1 MPVLG
6 QHHVI
11 EAFGKAI
18 DHRHHGIAVSDRKR
32 AAGAEIV
39 LHIDDQQHIII
50 AGLDLHSGPVF
61 GYLSIAGMGYANI
74 LDAANRNKLRDA
86 MAMND
91 RSSDL
96 RLNWSALSQGERD
109 AAYDNNAAVKNSA
122 ALIAERNQA
131 SEVLRAGRKSF
142 LDVPYGDRER
152 TKIDI
157 YPAVDKTAPCLV
169 FLHGGYWQR
178 NSRDVF
184 AMLVEGVAAHGWS
197 VAIPGYS
204 LAPDASLTQI
214 VAEISQSL
222 DWLTQNGAAYG
233 IAGPVILS
241 GWSAGAHLVA
251 MALDHPRVAAGLAIS
266 GVYDLAPIR
275 DTGLNNALKLTDRE
289 VAALSPLRLPAIHK
303 RLDIAY
309 GTAELPALV
318 FDSIRLHEARM
329 VAGAP
334 GRLVP
339 IEGADHFSVLGE
351 LRRPD
356 GVLVDVAR
364 KLVD

>member
-1 MPVLG
+1 VND
-6 QHHVI
+6 V
-11 EAFGKAI
+11 AI
-18 DHRHHGIAVSDRKR
+18 GRDDR
-32 AAGAEIV
+32 
-39 LHIDDQQHIII
+39 
-50 AGLDLHSGPVF
+50 LDPR
-61 GYLSIAGMGYANI
+61 LSWA
-74 LDAANRNKLRDA
+74 
-86 MAMND
+86 
-91 RSSDL
+91 
-96 RLNWSALSQGERD
+96 ALSQTERD

-122 ALIAERNQA
+122 ALIAERNEA
-131 SEVLRAGRKSF
+131 SATLRASRKSF
-142 LDVPYGDRER
+142 LDVPYDDRER
-152 TKIDI
+152 TKVDL
-157 YPAVDKTAPCLV
+157 YPAADKAAPCLV

-178 NSRDVF
+178 NSREVF

-222 DWLTQNGAAYG
+222 DWLAQHGAAYG
-233 IAGPVILS
+233 ISGPVVLA
-241 GWSAGAHLVA
+241 GWSAGAQLVA

-275 DTGLNNALKLTDRE
+275 DTGLNNALKLTDEE
-289 VAALSPLRLPAIHK
+289 VARLSPLHLPVVQK

-309 GTAELPALV
+309 GSAELPALV

-329 VAGAP
+329 AAGAP
-334 GRLVP
+334 GKLFP
-339 IEGADHFSVLGE
+339 IEGADHFSILAE

-356 GVLVDVAR
+356 GALVDIAR

>member
-1 MPVLG
+1 MTD
-6 QHHVI
+6 I
-11 EAFGKAI
+11 S
-18 DHRHHGIAVSDRKR
+18 AVKD
-32 AAGAEIV
+32 V
-39 LHIDDQQHIII
+39 P
-50 AGLDLHSGPVF
+50 LDP
-61 GYLSIAGMGYANI
+61 
-74 LDAANRNKLRDA
+74 
-86 MAMND
+86 
-91 RSSDL
+91 
-96 RLNWSALSQGERD
+96 RLNWAALSQAERD

-122 ALIAERNQA
+122 TLIAERNQL
-131 SEVLRAGRKSF
+131 SETLRASRNSF

-152 TKIDI
+152 TKIDL
-157 YPAVDKTAPCLV
+157 YPAAEKMAPCLV

-204 LAPDASLTQI
+204 LAPDASLTEI
-214 VAEISQSL
+214 VTEISRSL
-222 DWLTQNGAAYG
+222 DWLAQNGGSYG
-233 IAGPVILS
+233 ISGPVVLS

-251 MALDHPRVAAGLAIS
+251 MALEHPRVTAGLAIS

-275 DTGLNNALKLTDRE
+275 DTGLNTALKLTDQE
-289 VAALSPLRLPAIHK
+289 VAQLSPLRLPAVHK

-318 FDSIRLHEARM
+318 FDSIQLHEAR
-329 VAGAP
+329 VAAGAR

-339 IEGADHFSVLGE
+339 IEGADHFSILSE

-356 GVLVDVAR
+356 GALVEIAR
-364 KLVD
+364 KLVG